1 MNPPHRMA
9 VRRYTNAEEGNRRP
23 AEARHTSGDGL
34 LSAIDRGRLAGIAA
48 AREIESKRAS

>member
-1 MNPPHRMA
+1 MA

-23 AEARHTSGDGL
+23 AEARHASGDGL